1 MRPSLLHL
9 FTEEALPPLFT
20 LDCLLSLKFTILD
33 LDPNLFLAKMAFKE
47 TTACIHHPPTTAK
60 SDSIKV
66 DFLFFF
72 ANSTEIAVLEINNSI
87 T

>member
-66 DFLFFF
+66 DFFFF
-72 ANSTEIAVLEINNSI
+72 LQTQQKLLFWKAI
-87 T
+87 TI

>member
-9 FTEEALPPLFT
+9 FTEEAPPPLCT
-20 LDCLLSLKFTILD
+20 LGCLLSLKFTILD

-47 TTACIHHPPTTAK
+47 TTVCIHHPPITAK

-66 DFLFFF
+66 KFFF
-72 ANSTEIAVLEINNSI
+72 LQTQQKLLFWKSI
-87 T
+87 TA